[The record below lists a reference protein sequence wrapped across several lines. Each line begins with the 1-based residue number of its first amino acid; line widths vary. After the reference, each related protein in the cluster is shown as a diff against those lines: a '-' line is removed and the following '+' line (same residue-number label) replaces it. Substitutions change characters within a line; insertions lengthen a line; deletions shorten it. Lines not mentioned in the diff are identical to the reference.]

1 MGDLDDGPEQKPLG
15 ENEVEQAILNLLPA
29 KHFDLIISHNPG
41 GEYTKHRRHE
51 EVGKAVIKLWDDGK
65 ISTGELWAFAYT
77 DDNKKHHPV
86 AVENANRYRTLM
98 KRIWQ
103 RKYRIITETYG
114 FEKNGFEAET
124 TPRAESF
131 WQFTDPVAAKEWLN
145 KLMNL
150 KNVFS

>member
-1 MGDLDDGPEQKPLG
+1 
-15 ENEVEQAILNLLPA
+15 
-29 KHFDLIISHNPG
+29 
-41 GEYTKHRRHE
+41 
-51 EVGKAVIKLWDDGK
+51 
-65 ISTGELWAFAYT
+65 
-77 DDNKKHHPV
+77 
-86 AVENANRYRTLM
+86 M

-124 TPRAESF
+124 APRAESF

-150 KNVFS
+150 KNDFS